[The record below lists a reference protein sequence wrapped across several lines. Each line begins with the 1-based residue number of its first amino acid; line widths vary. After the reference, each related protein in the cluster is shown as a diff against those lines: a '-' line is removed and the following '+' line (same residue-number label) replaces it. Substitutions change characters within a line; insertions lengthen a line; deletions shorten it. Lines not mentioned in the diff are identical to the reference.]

1 MDKFYVYALLDER
14 KPGTYSY
21 VIDDIEIIFNY
32 EPFYIGKGTGN
43 RIVSHEKSASYES
56 NTNRKDNKIRKI
68 WSEGKQVIRNKIL
81 DRLNE
86 DVAFELELKMIKE
99 IKRKEYGGPLINLTD
114 GGDGLRNPSLEV
126 RKKIGDAN
134 KLRIISEETREKL
147 RNNWYNKLSRLE
159 RIRFSRKISLEE
171 AHIINNKIIE
181 KTILARKGSKHS
193 EETRQ
198 KMSRNMTGIKKG
210 PLTEIH
216 RKNLSM
222 SLKGKYEGINNPMYD
237 KNFRDFRVQKYG
249 EIEEK
254 RLEDERR
261 DKINNTTLQKKSI
274 AESMFPGT
282 PYNVFM
288 KAYTLHNKGM
298 SKEDAL
304 KIAEE
309 ENKKNNNVAKNN
321 KIEKDIKDF
330 YRKLNDG
337 SLNVY
342 KKELYDVSLFLL
354 DLRKQKG
361 IREES
366 DEINDINTSLN
377 KKFRKNK
384 IKELQTMIDFYRIK

>member
-14 KPGTYSY
+14 KPGTYFY
-21 VIDDIEIIFNY
+21 VVDDIEITFNY

-43 RIVSHEKSASYES
+43 RIISHEKNALYES
-56 NTNRKDNKIRKI
+56 NATIKDNKIRKI

-86 DVAFELELKMIKE
+86 DVAFELEIKLIE
-99 IKRKEYGGPLINLTD
+99 IIKRKEYGGPLINLTK
-114 GGDGLRNPSLEV
+114 GGDGVSNPSPEV
-126 RKKIGDAN
+126 RKKISDAA
-134 KLRIISEETREKL
+134 KIRVYSEETREKL
-147 RNNWYNKLSRLE
+147 RNNWYNKLSRLD

-222 SLKGKYEGINNPMYD
+222 SLKGKYEGINNPMHD

-274 AESMFPGT
+274 AEAMFPGT

-288 KAYTLHNKGM
+288 KAYTLHNKGI

-337 SLNVY
+337 SLNLY

>member
-1 MDKFYVYALLDER
+1 
-14 KPGTYSY
+14 
-21 VIDDIEIIFNY
+21 
-32 EPFYIGKGTGN
+32 
-43 RIVSHEKSASYES
+43 
-56 NTNRKDNKIRKI
+56 
-68 WSEGKQVIRNKIL
+68 
-81 DRLNE
+81 
-86 DVAFELELKMIKE
+86 
-99 IKRKEYGGPLINLTD
+99 
-114 GGDGLRNPSLEV
+114 
-126 RKKIGDAN
+126 
-134 KLRIISEETREKL
+134 
-147 RNNWYNKLSRLE
+147 
-159 RIRFSRKISLEE
+159 
-171 AHIINNKIIE
+171 
-181 KTILARKGSKHS
+181 
-193 EETRQ
+193 
-198 KMSRNMTGIKKG
+198 
-210 PLTEIH
+210 
-216 RKNLSM
+216 
-222 SLKGKYEGINNPMYD
+222 MYD

-288 KAYTLHNKGM
+288 KAYTLHNKGI

-337 SLNVY
+337 SLNLY